1 MLKKVILMSIIILP
15 AFSFAQDL
23 LDELNTEEE
32 VIEIERVSASFKNSR
47 VVNLQSLETVAPG
60 VLDFR
65 ISHRFGR
72 INGGAYEL
80 FGLDNAAMRMAFEY
94 GVTDRFTLAIA
105 RSAYEKTY
113 DGAVKYKILW
123 QTKGSNKMPLSL
135 VWYSSMSY
143 NSLRYTGLPFERTFT
158 TRLNYVHQLII
169 GRKFSNNFTFEF
181 LPTIV
186 HRNFVETK
194 GEQNTVYAIA
204 SAGRYKLSQRL
215 ALNAEYSYVLANQLR
230 PEFKNSLSI
239 GVDIETGGHVF
250 QLHLTNSP
258 QMVDKGFLT
267 ETEGDWGMGDI
278 HFGFNI
284 SRVFTLK
291 KPKYD

>member
-1 MLKKVILMSIIILP
+1 MSVIMLP

-23 LDELNTEEE
+23 LDDLDSEEE
-32 VIEIERVSASFKNSR
+32 TTEIERVSASFKNSR
-47 VVNLQSLETVAPG
+47 VVNLQSIETVAPG

-94 GVTDRFTLAIA
+94 GVTDRFTLAFA

-113 DGAVKYKILW
+113 DGALKYKILW
-123 QTKGSNKMPLSL
+123 QTKGSNKMPISL
-135 VWYSSMSY
+135 VWYSNMSY
-143 NSLRYTGLPFERTFT
+143 NSLRYTGLTYERTFD

-169 GRKFSNNFTFEF
+169 GRKFNNDFTMEI

-186 HRNFVETK
+186 HRNFVETAA
-194 GEQNTVYAIA
+194 EENTVYAIA
-204 SAGRYKLSQRL
+204 AAGRYKLNKRL
-215 ALNAEYSYVLANQLR
+215 SVNAEYAYVLENQLR
-230 PEFKNSLSI
+230 SEFKNSLSI

-258 QMVDKGFLT
+258 QMVDKAFIA
-267 ETEGDWGMGDI
+267 ETQGDWGMGDI

-291 KPKYD
+291 KPTYD